1 MERDAP
7 LMRCAK
13 HFKSHL
19 KKPSSLLVRDRG
31 MLDEYGDWRSVVSRT
46 ATAKENFV
54 EQQLAGRTSD
64 CHRLKSP
71 EQTTLLCITR
81 EEKLE
86 VVDMG

>member
-1 MERDAP
+1 
-7 LMRCAK
+7 MRN

-19 KKPSSLLVRDRG
+19 KKPSSVPVLNIGILQ
-31 MLDEYGDWRSVVSRT
+31 EYADGRSVVTHT

-54 EQQLAGRTSD
+54 KQQLAGRTSD

-71 EQTTLLCITR
+71 EQTTLPCITR
-81 EEKLE
+81 EEKFE